1 MSKGRLFKK
10 MNPFDE
16 DRDKRRRRRNPFDLF
31 GFDEDFIRDIFDDE
45 RIMEDIR
52 RMTEEIMKMFSTAQP
67 GKPIVH
73 GFKIH
78 IGPDGR
84 PHIEDFGNR
93 PIRTPDGEPQ
103 ISEEREPLTDIIE
116 GDNDVAVTIELP
128 GVEKEDID
136 LHVTK
141 DSLEIKVDTP
151 KRKYHKRLDL
161 PCDVLPKTTKATYK
175 NGVLDVVIKRKEKKK
190 PGEGY
195 RVNIE

>member
-1 MSKGRLFKK
+1 MD
-10 MNPFDE
+10 DE
-16 DRDKRRRRRNPFDLF
+16 YRDKRRRRRNPFDIF
-31 GFDEDFIRDIFDDE
+31 GFDEDFIRDIFEDE
-45 RIMEDIR
+45 RIMDDIR
-52 RMTEEIMKMFSTAQP
+52 RMTEELMRMFTNAQP

-78 IGPDGR
+78 IGPDGKPR
-84 PHIEDFGNR
+84 IEDFGNR

-116 GDNDVAVTIELP
+116 GDDDVAVTVELP

-136 LHVTK
+136 LNVTK
-141 DSLEIKVDTP
+141 DTLEIKVDTP
-151 KRKYHKRLDL
+151 RRKYHKIVDL
-161 PCDVLPKTTKATYK
+161 PCDVVPKTTKATYK
-175 NGVLDVVIKRKEKKK
+175 NGVLDIVIKRKEKKK

>member
-1 MSKGRLFKK
+1 MD
-10 MNPFDE
+10 DE
-16 DRDKRRRRRNPFDLF
+16 YRDRRRRRRNPFDIF
-31 GFDEDFIRDIFDDE
+31 GFDEDFIRDIFEDE
-45 RIMEDIR
+45 RIMDDIR
-52 RMTEEIMKMFSTAQP
+52 RMTEELMRMFTNAQP

-78 IGPDGR
+78 IGPDGKPR
-84 PHIEDFGNR
+84 IEDFGNR

-116 GDNDVAVTIELP
+116 GDDDVAVTVELP

-136 LHVTK
+136 LNVTK
-141 DSLEIKVDTP
+141 DTLEIRVDTP
-151 KRKYHKRLDL
+151 QRKYHKIVDL
-161 PCDVLPKTTKATYK
+161 PCDVVPKTTKATYK
-175 NGVLDVVIKRKEKKK
+175 NGVLDIVIKRKEKKK